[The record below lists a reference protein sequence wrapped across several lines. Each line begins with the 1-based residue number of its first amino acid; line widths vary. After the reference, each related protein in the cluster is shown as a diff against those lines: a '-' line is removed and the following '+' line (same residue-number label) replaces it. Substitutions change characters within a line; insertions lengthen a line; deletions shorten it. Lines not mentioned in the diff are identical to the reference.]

1 MTQLSLRAGCCCLP
15 LLLAAP
21 LAWAQAQQQGA
32 VPTPEQ
38 AWAQMQACEQAWA
51 EYNEFKAR
59 YVMEE
64 SQYPL
69 TVQGAA
75 VRAACGAE
83 ALPAPPG
90 SDDPPLPR
98 VRKPRPTPP
107 PASVPPRSP

>member
-1 MTQLSLRAGCCCLP
+1 MTQLPLRAGCCLP
-15 LLLAAP
+15 LLLGAS
-21 LAWAQAQQQGA
+21 LAWAQVPQQGA

-38 AWAQMQACEQAWA
+38 VRACEEAWA

-90 SDDPPLPR
+90 SDDPPPPR
-98 VRKPRPTPP
+98 VRRPRPPE
-107 PASVPPRSP
+107 APRSP

>member
-1 MTQLSLRAGCCCLP
+1 MTQFPWPAGCCLP
-15 LLLAAP
+15 LVLAAP
-21 LAWAQAQQQGA
+21 LAWAQLPQQGT

-38 AWAQMQACEQAWA
+38 AQACEQAWA

-90 SDDPPLPR
+90 SDEPPPPR
-98 VRKPRPTPP
+98 VRRPRPPE
-107 PASVPPRSP
+107 PPRSP

>member
-1 MTQLSLRAGCCCLP
+1 MTQLSLRAGCCLP

-21 LAWAQAQQQGA
+21 LAWAQAPQQGA

-38 AWAQMQACEQAWA
+38 AQACEQAWV

-98 VRKPRPTPP
+98 VRRPRPPE
-107 PASVPPRSP
+107 PPRSP